1 MILVLLGTQNNSF
14 DRLLHEIEKCIDNN
28 KITDRVVVQSGY
40 TNYTSDKMEIFDFIS
55 TSELNKLLL
64 EADLIITHGGVGS
77 IINAI
82 KLGKKVIAVPRLAK
96 FGEHVNDHQLQIIRS
111 FNEFGY
117 IKGITEMSDLADA
130 IDNIKEFTPKQYKSN
145 TQNILDIISNYIDNN

>member
-14 DRLLHEIEKCIDNN
+14 DRLLNEIEKCIDNN

-64 EADLIITHGGVGS
+64 DADLIITHGGVGS

-117 IKGITEMSDLADA
+117 IKGITQMSDLADA

>member
-14 DRLLHEIEKCIDNN
+14 DRLLNGIEKCIDNN

-64 EADLIITHGGVGS
+64 DADLIITHGGVGS

-117 IKGITEMSDLADA
+117 IKGITEMSDLADT